1 MTLPNI
7 QSQHPDIHAS
17 FVEASDMELQAKDI
31 LQRAN
36 QLRINSLEQ
45 LRIRQGW
52 SKSHLAKVIGF
63 QPQFIFRILQ
73 GKYPMKECYL
83 EKVDAGLNTK
93 LSDAQRSK

>member
-1 MTLPNI
+1 MNLPSI

-17 FVEASDMELQAKDI
+17 FVEAFDMELQAKDI

-36 QLRINSLEQ
+36 QLRINALEQ
-45 LRIRQGW
+45 IRKRQNW

-83 EKVDAGLNTK
+83 EKVDAGLNV
-93 LSDAQRSK
+93 SDQAP